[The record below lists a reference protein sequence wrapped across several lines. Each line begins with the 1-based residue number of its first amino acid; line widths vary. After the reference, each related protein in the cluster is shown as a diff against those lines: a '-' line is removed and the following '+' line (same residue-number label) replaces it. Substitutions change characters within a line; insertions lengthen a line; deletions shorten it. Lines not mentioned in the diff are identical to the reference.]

1 MEKYNQVKGTKQILS
16 NWQFQKVLKH
26 GQLQNWQY
34 HTNAVVYEK
43 HVIQNSIKLIIK
55 YYYHLNK
62 KVAYSIVYSILNHKV
77 LHTKILSSFTIFI
90 DCSIPDETFFL
101 HIDIVFEQD
110 EMLSFSFLVAFGEPI
125 QNMVNTY

>member
-1 MEKYNQVKGTKQILS
+1 M
-16 NWQFQKVLKH
+16 
-26 GQLQNWQY
+26 
-34 HTNAVVYEK
+34 
-43 HVIQNSIKLIIK
+43 K

-110 EMLSFSFLVAFGEPI
+110 EMLSFSFLVAFGEAI
-125 QNMVNTY
+125 QNIVNTY